1 MDETA
6 QELSALAVGAPPT
19 TPPGAAVLAAFA
31 AIYTV
36 WGSTFLAIRWAV
48 ETIPPFS
55 MMAVRCL
62 VGGGILL
69 AFGLVREGRVA
80 CPTRREWLGAT
91 VVGGFFFVGCHGIL
105 AYAEQTAPSGASA
118 LFLATIPL
126 YVPLLA
132 WWLAGDK
139 RPSLRLT
146 AALGAG
152 FTGVALL
159 VAAEGS
165 GGVSVRDGALLLLSA
180 FGWAAG

>member
-19 TPPGAAVLAAFA
+19 TPPRAAVLAAFA

-80 CPTRREWLGAT
+80 WPTRREWLGAT
-91 VVGGFFFVGCHGIL
+91 VVGGLFFVGFPGTLPYREHN
-105 AYAEQTAPSGASA
+105 AAP
-118 LFLATIPL
+118 
-126 YVPLLA
+126 
-132 WWLAGDK
+132 
-139 RPSLRLT
+139 RPSRL
-146 AALGAG
+146 
-152 FTGVALL
+152 F
-159 VAAEGS
+159 
-165 GGVSVRDGALLLLSA
+165 
-180 FGWAAG
+180 